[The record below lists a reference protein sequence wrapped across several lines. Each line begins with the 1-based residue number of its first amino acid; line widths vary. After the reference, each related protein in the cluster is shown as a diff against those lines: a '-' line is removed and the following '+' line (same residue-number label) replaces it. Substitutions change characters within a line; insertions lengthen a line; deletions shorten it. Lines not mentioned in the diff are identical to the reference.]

1 MSFFEEKNMSGPDS
15 AYVIY
20 PSAKAA
26 GRFRLSNQIRPEPQI
41 GSYPWHLR
49 WRLEVFAIN
58 RRFLMLLVNM
68 QTLYAGILSAGG
80 MRDFGARASEK
91 LDSLLTA
98 MGHSA
103 ALRPGAESI
112 VYHKT
117 GQRGVIGSMND
128 MIHALKYY
136 ESSPTPDETWQR
148 EAEEYLNRTPFSFI
162 GMDSPTEASR
172 KLLTPGETGR

>member
-1 MSFFEEKNMSGPDS
+1 MGGPDS

-26 GRFRLSNQIRPEPQI
+26 SRFRLTNQIRPEPQI
-41 GSYPWHLR
+41 GSYPWQLR

-68 QTLYAGILSAGG
+68 QTLYAGILPAGG
-80 MRDFGARASEK
+80 MRDFSARVSEK
-91 LDSLLTA
+91 LDSLLGA
-98 MGHSA
+98 LGHSA
-103 ALRPGAESI
+103 APGPGAESI

-117 GQRGVIGSMND
+117 GQRGVIGSIND
-128 MIHALKYY
+128 MIHMLKFY
-136 ESSPTPDETWQR
+136 ETPPTPDEVWQR
-148 EAEEYLNRTPFSFI
+148 EAEQFLNRTPYSFI

-172 KLLTPGETGR
+172 KLLTQRETGP